1 MRVLHPEPT
10 ASEVTKLEERV
21 HARFPALT
29 NIRLEEAWAGMID
42 VTPDVVPTLGETP
55 EIKGLHICTGLSGHG
70 FGIGPGVGRVMAD
83 VVTGQNPGHELTRFR
98 PERFS
103 DGSPI
108 VPGPY

>member
-1 MRVLHPEPT
+1 
-10 ASEVTKLEERV
+10 
-21 HARFPALT
+21 
-29 NIRLEEAWAGMID
+29 MID
-42 VTPDVVPTLGETP
+42 VTPDVVPMLGETA

-83 VVTGQNPGHELTRFR
+83 VIAGGNPGHELTRFR
-98 PERFS
+98 PQRFF